1 MDVLVPSGVCVV
13 LPVMIVWLVARAK
26 QNETNRKAEV
36 MLKAIESGATVDPN
50 LLGKEQTKVKTIKQE
65 LLEKLTGACVTTFM
79 GIAFLSLSYLD
90 KSLYFLRFSPIAGAV
105 LLAVGLGLFI
115 SFFVGRKMLSKEI
128 EAEEN
133 ALKE

>member
-1 MDVLVPSGVCVV
+1 MDVLVPIGVCVV

-90 KSLYFLRFSPIAGAV
+90 KSLYFLHFSPIAGAV